1 MAAPT
6 VAISLGT
13 GGVNVSWVAPD
24 NGGQAIDAYSIQL
37 ADHSGTTWTV
47 DAADCD
53 GSSTF
58 SLLNLSCIIP
68 MSSLTAAPYS
78 LIFD

>member
-53 GSSTF
+53 GSSTV
-58 SLLNLSCIIP
+58 SLLT
-68 MSSLTAAPYS
+68 SSLTVAPYS